1 MLFDFDVE
9 PLTVSVNNHVEND
22 WKSIVINH
30 LNIFK
35 KKKEIEEEE
44 KKKQRGFERL
54 KGFESFVM
62 NEGVAGGGGTE
73 GGP

>member
-1 MLFDFDVE
+1 MLFNFDVE

-44 KKKQRGFERL
+44 EKK
-54 KGFESFVM
+54 S
-62 NEGVAGGGGTE
+62 NGVLNV
-73 GGP
+73 